1 MSAAERVAAAIVAQ
15 YGPEEAETYLEALGL
30 DR

>member
-1 MSAAERVAAAIVAQ
+1 MSAEERVAAAIVSQ
-15 YGPEEAETYLEALGL
+15 YGPDEAQTYLEALGL